1 MQAMEMV
8 EKTRRK
14 VMTTFGMNTDVFND
28 NKETQRKAPLTPLI
42 LFNSYAKQKVHLI
55 EHCSD

>member
-1 MQAMEMV
+1 MV
-8 EKTRRK
+8 EKIRRK

-28 NKETQRKAPLTPLI
+28 KKDTQRKTPLTPLI

-55 EHCSD
+55 EHSSD